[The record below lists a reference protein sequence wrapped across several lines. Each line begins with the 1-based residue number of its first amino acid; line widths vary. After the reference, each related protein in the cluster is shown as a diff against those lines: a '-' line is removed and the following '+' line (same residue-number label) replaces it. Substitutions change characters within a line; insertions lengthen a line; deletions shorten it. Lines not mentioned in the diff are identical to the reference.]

1 VLLDQTLKIKMAPKD
16 NNHNRKMAKL
26 ERDLKFYK
34 VLIEGKRGEEKLRIL
49 REIKS
54 VEQAMLAELNRLSEK
69 TKKENENMAKAL
81 TTIERMEKEGKPWRH
96 LILGNNDHS

>member
-1 VLLDQTLKIKMAPKD
+1 
-16 NNHNRKMAKL
+16 MAKL

-96 LILGNNDHS
+96 LILANNDHS